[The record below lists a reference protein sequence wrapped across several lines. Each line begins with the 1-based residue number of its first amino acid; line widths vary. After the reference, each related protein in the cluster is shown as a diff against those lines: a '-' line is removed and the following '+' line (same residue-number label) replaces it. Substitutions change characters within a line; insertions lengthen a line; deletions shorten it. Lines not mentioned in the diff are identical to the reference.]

1 MKEIIRNELKEAQK
15 VLSDFLT
22 DENIEKIESAAKEFK
37 NTISKGN
44 KILSCGN
51 GGSMCDSMHFAEEL
65 TGKFR

>member
-1 MKEIIRNELKEAQK
+1 MKEIIRNELKEAQT

-51 GGSMCDSMHFAEEL
+51 GGSM
-65 TGKFR
+65 